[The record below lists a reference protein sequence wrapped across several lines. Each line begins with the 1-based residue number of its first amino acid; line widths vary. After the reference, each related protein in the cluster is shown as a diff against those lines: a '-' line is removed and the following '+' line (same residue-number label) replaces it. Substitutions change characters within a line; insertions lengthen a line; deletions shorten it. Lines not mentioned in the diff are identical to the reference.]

1 MHFEIVLMLEA
12 QQAKDY
18 LGYRNV
24 VKGPSLVDLEPARY
38 NAAHG
43 S

>member
-18 LGYRNV
+18 LDYRNV

-38 NAAHG
+38 NATHG